1 MVLWLMFGSQWI
13 QGCQTGKVP
22 ARHERRSNIRTRPYN
37 KEKVSSFLKF
47 LAALYDSVN
56 CDDAEPPVC
65 YSMTGSSCLPAEDMF
80 NDACEDC
87 WPLIEEMLQDDENRD
102 IMRGSRHP
110 YIKLVCGRSEPGNS
124 FVREED
130 RDDSI
135 DPDDLEDLIARIDRQ
150 QSDLR

>member
-37 KEKVSSFLKF
+37 KKKVSSFLKF

-65 YSMTGSSCLPAEDMF
+65 YSMPGSSRLPAEDMF

-87 WPLIEEMLQDDENRD
+87 
-102 IMRGSRHP
+102 
-110 YIKLVCGRSEPGNS
+110 
-124 FVREED
+124 
-130 RDDSI
+130 
-135 DPDDLEDLIARIDRQ
+135 
-150 QSDLR
+150 